1 MIDESKCIKCGVC
14 VKLYPEMFA
23 VDDDGTI
30 KEKPVD
36 KAYYNAVID
45 EVIDACPT
53 DAVYKQE

>member
-1 MIDESKCIKCGVC
+1 
-14 VKLYPEMFA
+14 MFA